1 MNSSQMKNANQST
14 LSNTDDCQTAEKSK
28 RVPSELNGGPS
39 KVDTWAQRLALLA
52 IVLTATYTM
61 SINVADPDLW
71 GHVQYGNDVLAD
83 GYIHET
89 TTYSYTAV
97 GFRWINHENLAE
109 LTFAGIVQLLGPIGL
124 LILKFAMNAIVVGL
138 IVFRCQ
144 KQGIHLL
151 VIAATVLL
159 AGNAI
164 CYFWSIRPQ
173 LFTFTYFALMI
184 ALLNWCFKGWND
196 HWNLRRSTASEL
208 EDYEK
213 NNIRPIDYS
222 SSRLRY
228 LWLAPVMFLFWA
240 NSHGGF
246 VAGVAIY
253 VAYLGL
259 RGIETYM
266 RFGRHS
272 YGLLRRFMLMSV
284 VAILAT
290 MINPYGPGLHG
301 WLLQSLGQP
310 RPEIT
315 EWAATNFLDAHG
327 WRFGLVI
334 LIGAF
339 SLIFSKKEKD
349 FTQIVLLGLTL
360 WQAIEHHRHVPF
372 FSLFFAFWIPVHLQ
386 SALSRFKL
394 ISLSSTS
401 SSSQKAGY
409 PVLIGSGVCVVV
421 LAAVLFTRVSVIRVE
436 KDRFPVAAFDYL
448 IENEI
453 NGKMI
458 VTYNWAQYAI
468 AAFKRNP
475 DVTGEGHIAFDGR
488 FRTCYP
494 QQIVDMHFD
503 FICGNGG
510 PDKRHRGADSPPY
523 DGSRILKY
531 KNPELVIISRR
542 QKHSVRMMDENKS
555 DWGLLYQ
562 DELTQVWGVK
572 EIFDDPQHPKF
583 VSMQRREIGDE
594 PQIGYAAW
602 PAIRSKP
609 TLQSGSRN
617 SQPNTRVIAK
627 AYQR

>member
-1 MNSSQMKNANQST
+1 MNSSQTENSDRST
-14 LSNTDDCQTAEKSK
+14 PGYSVDRSVSGESLTASYEQTESSPKIEKW
-28 RVPSELNGGPS
+28 G
-39 KVDTWAQRLALLA
+39 QRLALLA

-71 GHVQYGNDVLAD
+71 GHVQYGKDVLAD

-109 LTFAGIVQLLGPIGL
+109 LTFAGIVQTVGPIGL
-124 LILKFAMNAIVVGL
+124 LVLKFAMNLLVVGL
-138 IVFRCQ
+138 IVWRCQ

-151 VIAATVLL
+151 VIAATALL

-164 CYFWSIRPQ
+164 SYFWSIRPQ

-184 ALLNWCFKGWND
+184 ALLNGCFKGWND
-196 HWNLRRSTASEL
+196 RWNFRRSTAAEL
-208 EDYEK
+208 DDYKK

-222 SSRLRY
+222 SSRLRF
-228 LWLAPVMFLFWA
+228 LWLAPVLFFFWA

-266 RFGRHS
+266 RFGKHG
-272 YGLLRRFMLMSV
+272 YGLLRRFALMSV
-284 VAILAT
+284 VAVLAT

-301 WLLQSLGQP
+301 WLLESLGQP

-315 EWAATNFLDAHG
+315 EWAATDFFNANG

-334 LIGAF
+334 LAAAF
-339 SLIFSKKEKD
+339 SLIFSKKERD
-349 FTQIVLLGLTL
+349 FTQVVLLCLTL

-372 FSLFFAFWIPVHLQ
+372 FSLFFAFWIPIHFQ
-386 SALSRFKL
+386 SALHRFNL
-394 ISLSSTS
+394 ISFPSASSRTE
-401 SSSQKAGY
+401 KAGY
-409 PVLIGSGVCVVV
+409 PVLVGSALCVVI
-421 LAAVLFTRVSVIRVE
+421 LAGVLFTRVSVIKVE

-494 QQIVDMHFD
+494 QQVVDMHFD

-510 PDKRHRGADSPPY
+510 PDKRHRGADSPPF
-523 DGSRILKY
+523 DDTRILKY
-531 KNPELVIISRR
+531 KRPELVIISRR
-542 QKHSVRMMDENKS
+542 QKHSVKVMDENKK

-562 DELTQVWGVK
+562 DKLTQVWGLKAV
-572 EIFDDPQHPKF
+572 FDNPQNPKF
-583 VSMQRREIGDE
+583 VALEKRKIGDE
-594 PQIGYAAW
+594 PQTGYAVW
-602 PAIRSKP
+602 PAIRSQP
-609 TLQSGSRN
+609 SFDQSTEKAELNNRA
-617 SQPNTRVIAK
+617 IAK
-627 AYQR
+627 VN